1 MFPKWP
7 IPAASVCAEA
17 APTGVNAVRLL
28 WVLALAISTTAY
40 AQSVVDRAA
49 KDELV
54 FMQDEE
60 PAMRRAFM
68 VARETLDAFL
78 ESARRSEPNLTG
90 FSLKVAITEGKDT
103 EYFWVNNFES
113 QDGQLFV
120 GEINNEPRMVK
131 SVRLGQRYSFARSQV
146 VDWTYIDKQQ
156 RRMVGNF
163 TLCALLTKEPPKE
176 AEATKRRFKLDCARV
191 VD

>member
-1 MFPKWP
+1 MRP
-7 IPAASVCAEA
+7 
-17 APTGVNAVRLL
+17 LL
-28 WVLALAISTTAY
+28 VFALAFSTAAY
-40 AQSVVDRAA
+40 AQSVVDRSA

-68 VARETLDAFL
+68 VARDTLDAFL

-90 FSLKVAITEGKDT
+90 FSLKVAVTEGKDM
-103 EYFWVNNFES
+103 EYFWFNNFES
-113 QDGQLFV
+113 KDGELFV
-120 GEINNEPRMVK
+120 GENNNEPRMVK
-131 SVRLGQRYSFARSQV
+131 SVRRGQQYPFARSQV
-146 VDWTYIDKQQ
+146 VDWTCIDKQQ

-163 TLCALLTKEPPKE
+163 TSCALLTKEPPKE
-176 AEATKRRFKLDCARV
+176 AEATMRRFKLGCARV